1 MAARRTQWEARKRF
15 DFKRPDQRPRP
26 PPPAVPRLR
35 AAPLSGRFLSASG
48 TTGTSVT
55 APLLCTTEQLRAAEQ
70 HQKQFASV
78 K

>member
-1 MAARRTQWEARKRF
+1 MRGAPNGEHGSGLILNGLIRGPA
-15 DFKRPDQRPRP
+15 P